1 VHEKGVVSNNADT
14 SSDVTHASW
23 HMEGMCEEMS
33 QLYIVH

>member
-1 VHEKGVVSNNADT
+1 MHEKGVDRKYADR
-14 SSDVTHASW
+14 SSDVTQASW